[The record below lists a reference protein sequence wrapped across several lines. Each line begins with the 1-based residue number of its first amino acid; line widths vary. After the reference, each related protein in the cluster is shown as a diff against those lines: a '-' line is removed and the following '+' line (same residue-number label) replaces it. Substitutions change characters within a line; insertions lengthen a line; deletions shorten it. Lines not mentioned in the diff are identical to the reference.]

1 MNAFDEELRPANQ
14 PHRSYKMSTAL
25 EITTFK
31 LVKGLGV
38 NDFIAANADIDA
50 WLKRQ
55 AGFQSRHIAELED
68 GSIVDMLVWSSTA
81 EGEDAASRIMGETA
95 DSPVHAA
102 INQRSVVWRIAQV
115 RHQVCV

>member
-1 MNAFDEELRPANQ
+1 MNTFDEESPSNQ
-14 PHRSYKMSTAL
+14 PRKSDNMPIAL

-31 LVKGLGV
+31 LAKGLGMK
-38 NDFIAANADIDA
+38 DFIAANVDIDV

-68 GSIVDMLVWSSTA
+68 GSIVDMLIWSSTA
-81 EGEDAASRIMGETA
+81 DGTDAASRIMSETA

-102 INQRSVVWRIAQV
+102 INQRSVVWRIAEV
-115 RHQVCV
+115 RHQVFA